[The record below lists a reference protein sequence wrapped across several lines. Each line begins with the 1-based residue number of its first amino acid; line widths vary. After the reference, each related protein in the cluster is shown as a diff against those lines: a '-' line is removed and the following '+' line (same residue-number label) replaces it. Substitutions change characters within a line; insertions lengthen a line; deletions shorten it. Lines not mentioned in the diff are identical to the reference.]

1 MIVSKDGKRK
11 ISEEE
16 FDEMFD
22 RGEDISDFVD
32 FNNGRVVEPDP
43 DRTIKITLTK
53 KVNVDL
59 PIEMVNALD
68 DVADG
73 AGVTRQGLIKMW
85 LWERLRDEQER
96 NVRLGIASVSVKE
109 SE

>member
-1 MIVSKDGKRK
+1 MTGATA
-11 ISEEE
+11 EEI
-16 FDEMFD
+16 DEAFD
-22 RGEDISDFVD
+22 RGDDMSAYFDLD
-32 FNNGRVVEPDP
+32 HGRVQPPVVVKEVS
-43 DRTIKITLTK
+43 LYK

-59 PIEMVNALD
+59 PLGMVEALD
-68 DVADG
+68 DMADG

-96 NVRLGIASVSVKE
+96 NVRLGIAPVSVKE